1 MYFTFDKVYF
11 IVIFYHEF
19 VFQDCVNIF
28 LVTWR
33 YSPCFLLNKSF
44 RVSVLC
50 YVHDTSQI
58 NFHVQCELGVKAT
71 LHECVCVCVC
81 VCVREREAQ
90 LFKHYLLKG
99 FTVPIHLFGVFLK
112 DAMAVQVWISSMF
125 CCSKYWGLSQCR
137 GVLTTDDLSLSL
149 EIR

>member
-19 VFQDCVNIF
+19 VFQDCEHF
-28 LVTWR
+28 LVTC
-33 YSPCFLLNKSF
+33 SPCFLLNKSF

-58 NFHVQCELGVKAT
+58 NFHVRCELGVTAT
-71 LHECVCVCVC
+71 SRECVCV
-81 VCVREREAQ
+81 REAQ

-112 DAMAVQVWISSMF
+112 DAMAVQVWISSTF
-125 CCSKYWGLSQCR
+125 CCSKY
-137 GVLTTDDLSLSL
+137 
-149 EIR
+149 